1 MKGYSPT
8 FNINP
13 KSEIASKVQSA
24 FFELGVKNIKHK
36 ENCTCEECNNK
47 NT

>member
-8 FNINP
+8 FNTNSN
-13 KSEIASKVQSA
+13 SEIASKIQST
-24 FFELGVKNIKHK
+24 FLELGVRKIKHK
-36 ENCTCEECNNK
+36 ESCKCEECNNK